1 MLLEIVVVLPFVAM
15 KARGMEER
23 VFVTCDTTAAHG
35 RPDPVPVVV
44 LICGAVCYIR
54 CGSW

>member
-1 MLLEIVVVLPFVAM
+1 MLEIVVALPFVAM

-23 VFVTCDTTAAHG
+23 VFVTCNTTASCG
-35 RPDPVPVVV
+35 RPDPVPGVV
-44 LICGAVCYIR
+44 LIGGAVCYIR